1 MHLPRTHAAQRLTVA
16 SQIPQKNGEISGY
29 LYRAFPRVSRP
40 DLGSTLDRRKTKVP
54 TILEAQGL
62 TIMRFGLIIHG
73 ENLMPFLIIVYLLMV
88 ISYAAIVY
96 ALIRFWQNRKK

>member
-1 MHLPRTHAAQRLTVA
+1 
-16 SQIPQKNGEISGY
+16 
-29 LYRAFPRVSRP
+29 
-40 DLGSTLDRRKTKVP
+40 
-54 TILEAQGL
+54 
-62 TIMRFGLIIHG
+62 MRFGLIIHG